1 MVIDETVRKR
11 AWKIWELSQT
21 DGRYRK
27 MLMDIRALEKEYEA
41 AIAMLP
47 QKQEDLV
54 REYVS
59 QCEAMSWRML
69 QIACAIMQFPDDG
82 HE

>member
-1 MVIDETVRKR
+1 MVIDETVQKR
-11 AWKIWELSQT
+11 AWKIWELSQM